1 MACRLVGLLNEGRP
15 YKGSSMI
22 RTVRLL
28 HLAIAC
34 FSAAIVAFAPA
45 YPASAERIP
54 AKPVASAAPA
64 ASCTSATYAYA
75 GLFSDRAGT
84 GIEATVTML
93 AHAVVT
99 QGHVA
104 GWIGVG
110 GLNAG
115 PKGKTEWLQAG
126 LATTEDGKTA
136 IYAETVQV
144 GLIPSYQAL
153 VPDVV
158 PGRPYHLAVRT
169 LPNRPEVWQVWLNGR
184 PVTPAVK
191 LPGSTHFEPMAMSE
205 SWNGGPPPTCNGFS
219 YRFAQLKIASRNGVW
234 SALTHT
240 TPLAN
245 KGYKITHRTADGFT
259 ARSG

>member
-1 MACRLVGLLNEGRP
+1 
-15 YKGSSMI
+15 MI

-28 HLAIAC
+28 HLAVAC
-34 FSAAIVAFAPA
+34 FGAAIVAVVPA
-45 YPASAERIP
+45 HLASATRSP
-54 AKPVASAAPA
+54 ARPDASAAPA

-75 GLFSDRAGT
+75 GLFSDRAAT

-126 LATTEDGKTA
+126 LATTADGKTA
-136 IYAETVQV
+136 IYAESVQV
-144 GLIPSYQAL
+144 GLTPTYQGL
-153 VPDVV
+153 VSDVV

-169 LPNRPEVWQVWLNGR
+169 VPNRPEFWQVWLNGR
-184 PVTPAVK
+184 PVTPAIK
-191 LPGSTHFEPMAMSE
+191 LPGSRQFEPMAMSE

-219 YRFAQLKIASRNGVW
+219 YRFAQLKVASSDGVW

-240 TPLAN
+240 TLLAN
-245 KGYKITHRTADGFT
+245 KGYKITDRTVDGFI

>member
-1 MACRLVGLLNEGRP
+1 
-15 YKGSSMI
+15 MI
-22 RTVRLL
+22 RMVRLL
-28 HLAIAC
+28 HLAVAC
-34 FSAAIVAFAPA
+34 LGAAIVSFGSAHA
-45 YPASAERIP
+45 ASATRVP
-54 AKPVASAAPA
+54 AGPAGSAAPA

-84 GIEATVTML
+84 GIEATVTVL

-115 PKGKTEWLQAG
+115 PNGKTEWLQAG
-126 LATTEDGKTA
+126 VATTADGKTA

-144 GLIPSYQAL
+144 GLVPSYQAL
-153 VPDVV
+153 VSDVV
-158 PGRPYHLAVRT
+158 RGRPYHLAVHT

-184 PVTPAVK
+184 PVTAPVK
-191 LPGSTHFEPMAMSE
+191 LPGSTRFEPMAMSE

-219 YRFAQLKIASRNGVW
+219 YRFAELKIASRDGVW

-240 TPLAN
+240 TALTN
-245 KGYKITHRTADGFT
+245 KGYKIIDRTVDGFI
-259 ARSG
+259 AHSG

>member
-1 MACRLVGLLNEGRP
+1 
-15 YKGSSMI
+15 MI
-22 RTVRLL
+22 RTVPLL
-28 HLAIAC
+28 HLAVAC
-34 FSAAIVAFAPA
+34 FGIAIVTFGPA
-45 YPASAERIP
+45 RPASATPTP
-54 AKPVASAAPA
+54 ARPAGSAAPA

-110 GLNAG
+110 GLNLG
-115 PKGKTEWLQAG
+115 QKGKTEWLQAG
-126 LATTEDGKTA
+126 VATTADGKTA

-144 GLIPSYQAL
+144 GVIPDYQTL
-153 VPDVV
+153 VSNVV

-169 LPNRPEVWQVWLNGR
+169 VPNRPEVWQVWLNGR
-184 PVTPAVK
+184 PVTAPVK

-205 SWNGGPPPTCNGFS
+205 SWNGGPPPTCNGFA
-219 YRFAQLKIASRNGVW
+219 YRFAQLKIASKSGVW

-240 TPLAN
+240 TLLAN
-245 KGYKITHRTADGFT
+245 KGYKISHRTADGFV

>member
-1 MACRLVGLLNEGRP
+1 
-15 YKGSSMI
+15 MI
-22 RTVRLL
+22 RTVRLVL
-28 HLAIAC
+28 LGIAC
-34 FSAAIVAFAPA
+34 LAAAIVAVEPA
-45 YPASAERIP
+45 HPASAAGVP
-54 AKPVASAAPA
+54 AKPATSAAPA

-75 GLFSDRAGT
+75 GLFSDRAGA
-84 GIEATVTML
+84 GIEATLTML
-93 AHAVVT
+93 AHSVVT

-126 LATTEDGKTA
+126 VATTADGKSV
-136 IYAETVQV
+136 IYAESVQAD
-144 GLIPSYQAL
+144 GSIPEYRTL
-153 VPDVV
+153 VSNVV
-158 PGRPYHLAVRT
+158 PGRPYHLAVST
-169 LPNRPEVWQVWLNGR
+169 LPNRPEVWQVMLNGR
-184 PVTPAVK
+184 AVTRAIN
-191 LPGSTHFEPMAMSE
+191 LPGSKQFEPMAMSE

-219 YRFAQLKIASRNGVW
+219 YRFSQLKIASENGVW

-245 KGYKITHRTADGFT
+245 KGYKITDRTADGFT

>member
-1 MACRLVGLLNEGRP
+1 
-15 YKGSSMI
+15 MI
-22 RTVRLL
+22 RTARLL
-28 HLAIAC
+28 HVTVA
-34 FSAAIVAFAPA
+34 SVGAAIVAFVPVH
-45 YPASAERIP
+45 PASATRIP
-54 AKPVASAAPA
+54 AKPAAPAAPA

-75 GLFSDRAGT
+75 GLFSDRAGS

-93 AHAVVT
+93 AHSVVT

-126 LATTEDGKTA
+126 VATTADGKSV
-136 IYAETVQV
+136 IYAESVQV
-144 GLIPSYQAL
+144 GVIPAYQTL
-153 VPDVV
+153 VSDVV
-158 PGRPYHLAVRT
+158 PGKPYRLAVST
-169 LPNRPEVWQVWLNGR
+169 LPNRPEVWQVLLNGR
-184 PVTPAVK
+184 AVTRAVN
-191 LPGSTHFEPMAMSE
+191 LPGSKHFEPMAMSE

-219 YRFAQLKIASRNGVW
+219 YRFSQLKIASRDGVW

-245 KGYKITHRTADGFT
+245 KGYKITDRTADGFT
-259 ARSG
+259 AGSG

>member
-1 MACRLVGLLNEGRP
+1 
-15 YKGSSMI
+15 MI
-22 RTVRLL
+22 RMVRQL
-28 HLAIAC
+28 HLAVAC
-34 FSAAIVAFAPA
+34 FGVAIVAFGSAHL
-45 YPASAERIP
+45 ASATRLP
-54 AKPVASAAPA
+54 AGPAPSAAPA

-75 GLFSDRAGT
+75 GLFSDRVGS

-126 LATTEDGKTA
+126 LATTADGKST
-136 IYAETVQV
+136 IYAESVQV
-144 GLIPSYQAL
+144 GLIPAYQAL
-153 VPDVV
+153 VSDVV
-158 PGRPYHLAVRT
+158 PGRSYHLAVRT
-169 LPNRPEVWQVWLNGR
+169 VANRPEVWQVWLNGR
-184 PVTPAVK
+184 PVTAAVK
-191 LPGSTHFEPMAMSE
+191 LPGSKQFEPMAMSE

-219 YRFAQLKIASRNGVW
+219 YRFAQLKIASRGGVW
-234 SALTHT
+234 SALTHS

-245 KGYKITHRTADGFT
+245 KGYKILDRTANGFI